1 MSHQHRSMRWGGSGG
16 VSFGD
21 DVGLEHQVMRHCA
34 GHGFREV
41 PWKIRQVHI
50 MNHL

>member
-1 MSHQHRSMRWGGSGG
+1 MVLVVVVQEEDVTPASIHEVGRKGG

-34 GHGFREV
+34 GHGFRV
-41 PWKIRQVHI
+41 PW
-50 MNHL
+50 